1 MQRRLPIVAK
11 EMRIKEK
18 MNTHVQI
25 AHGKNVVVG
34 LIYIKRETSHI
45 TCFSQLSQNQIQ
57 LHPLSITIYD

>member
-1 MQRRLPIVAK
+1 MQRRLPMVAK
-11 EMRIKEK
+11 GMRIKEK

-57 LHPLSITIYD
+57 LHPLSIIIYD